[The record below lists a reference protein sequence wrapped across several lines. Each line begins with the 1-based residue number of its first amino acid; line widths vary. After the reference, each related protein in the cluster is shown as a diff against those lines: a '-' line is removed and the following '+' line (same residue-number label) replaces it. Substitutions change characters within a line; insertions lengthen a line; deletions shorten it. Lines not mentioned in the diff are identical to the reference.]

1 MALLDVIETAQSLDF
16 GIQNIQ
22 TLLVSKTLI
31 DQENGIKHMVVHVF
45 AECTKDN
52 PTFVHKVILDGLMVT
67 EDGQIAPFT
76 YEYKPF
82 HYIHA
87 FIEDYKMT
95 DLSEFQAEVRD
106 VGASIQKVILEK
118 LVPRSEKKDPLI
130 KSKIYEEWRIG
141 LSHGQQLLTPVAAKL
156 SKHRKL
162 LASYTASHFIS
173 EMFQAFLFKHLES
186 HLPDQRKSGWSSM
199 VW

>member
-22 TLLVSKTLI
+22 TLLASKTLI
-31 DQENGIKHMVVHVF
+31 DQESGIKRMVVHVF
-45 AECTKDN
+45 AESTKDD
-52 PTFVHKVILDGLMVT
+52 PTFVNKVILDGLMVT

-87 FIEDYKMT
+87 FIEDYQMT

-106 VGASIQKVILEK
+106 VGASIQKVILEQ
-118 LVPRSEKKDPLI
+118 LVPRTEKKDPLL
-130 KSKIYEEWRIG
+130 KKKFYDEWRRG
-141 LSHGQQLLTPVAAKL
+141 LSHGQQLLTPEAAKL
-156 SKHRKL
+156 PKHRKL

-173 EMFQAFLFKHLES
+173 EMFRAFLFKHLES
-186 HLPDQRKSGWSSM
+186 HLPEQRKSA
-199 VW
+199 